1 MIMCYNRQ
9 SKACILSV
17 RFKIAYMKN
26 SKQQIP
32 FQNIKLSNNKHRPE
46 NKDNI
51 DSREGEEQLNKG
63 DDKTHNKRE
72 RKNLKKSTST
82 GR

>member
-1 MIMCYNRQ
+1 MI
-9 SKACILSV
+9 V
-17 RFKIAYMKN
+17 FKIAYIKN
-26 SKQQIP
+26 SNQQTS

-51 DSREGEEQLNKG
+51 DSCEGEEQLNKG
-63 DDKTHNKRE
+63 DDKTHNKKE